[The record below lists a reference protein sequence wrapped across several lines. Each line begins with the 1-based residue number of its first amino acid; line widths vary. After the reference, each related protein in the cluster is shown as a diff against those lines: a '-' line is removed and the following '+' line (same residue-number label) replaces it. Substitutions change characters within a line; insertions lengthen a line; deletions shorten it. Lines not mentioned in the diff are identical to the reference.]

1 MSSSPKLKIA
11 ILGGGLI
18 GPRHAQSIM
27 SNPNTTLI
35 ALVDP
40 APHGPQLAASLH
52 TAHYPSFTTLLSSSH
67 RPDAALICTPNHT
80 HVPLAL
86 ELIAAGIPVLVEK
99 PVSTT
104 IEDGKRL
111 IEAAKEKNVK
121 VLVGHHRR
129 FNPYLRAAKKEV
141 DGLRLGKIIAVQGA
155 WALKKPDSYFD
166 GMGEW
171 RRGQSGG
178 GSMLINLIHEIDL
191 LQYLL
196 GPITLVSA
204 LETIK
209 TRGFGAEEGAA
220 IIMRFKSGVVGT
232 FVLSDS
238 VPSPWNF
245 ESGTGENPTIPHV
258 EKEAGAGGFY
268 RIMGT
273 EGSLSVPDLKVWSN
287 QSWLD
292 RLQTE
297 DMVVEKEKVPFDLQ
311 VQHFYE
317 VVREGKEP
325 SCSAQMALSAMVV
338 CEAIKR
344 SMNSGEA
351 VEIDGFDIRDRRSSE
366 DCL

>member
-1 MSSSPKLKIA
+1 M
-11 ILGGGLI
+11 
-18 GPRHAQSIM
+18 
-27 SNPNTTLI
+27 
-35 ALVDP
+35 
-40 APHGPQLAASLH
+40 
-52 TAHYPSFTTLLSSSH
+52 
-67 RPDAALICTPNHT
+67 
-80 HVPLAL
+80 PLAL

-104 IEDGKRL
+104 IKDGKRL
-111 IEAAKEKNVK
+111 IEAAQEKNVK

-129 FNPYLRAAKKEV
+129 FNPYLIAAKKEV
-141 DGLRLGKIIAVQGA
+141 EGGSLGKIIAVQGA
-155 WALKKPDSYFD
+155 WAMKKPDSYF
-166 GMGEW
+166 GGLGEW

-178 GSMLINLIHEIDL
+178 GTVLINLIHEIDL

-209 TRGFGAEEGAA
+209 TRGFEAEEGAA
-220 IIMRFKSGVVGT
+220 ITMRFKSGVVGT

-245 ESGTGENPTIPHV
+245 ESGTGENPTIPHA

-273 EGSLSVPDLKVWSN
+273 EGSLSVPDLNVWSN

-292 RLQTE
+292 SLQIKDLE
-297 DMVVEKEKVPFDLQ
+297 VEKEKVPFDLQ
-311 VQHFYE
+311 IQHLYE
-317 VVREGKEP
+317 VVREGKQP
-325 SCSAQMALSAMVV
+325 SYSAEMALSAMVV

-344 SMNSGEA
+344 SMKSGEA
-351 VEIDGFDIRDRRSSE
+351 VEIDGFDIRERGSPKDQV
-366 DCL
+366 